1 MSLPTSGS
9 LPFPRLAEASAGD
22 VLSLA
27 ASDEGTGV
35 HVYGR
40 LQLDPQGQR
49 TRALIAVFADAQPL
63 AIAESEAATAS
74 DGPRDRI
81 DGGGLA
87 LRGQADGWVASF
99 AGGPDG
105 IGAFE
110 LQLEPFDHWADDGAD
125 GYHGQRARVAGELRG
140 SAGSITLQ
148 GTGQLTFARA
158 GTPPGGGLTRE
169 LAVWV
174 HERLTIDLN
183 TVRERPHE
191 GHDRERVR
199 AAIVEHDPRSV
210 QPIEQARLSTT
221 YGADGRP
228 LRAGLELWA
237 TEDSAYPRRAAG
249 ETICAASLTTAA
261 GRWDCAFMSWRIEG
275 DTGLGPYSVWRPA

>member
-1 MSLPTSGS
+1 M
-9 LPFPRLAEASAGD
+9 
-22 VLSLA
+22 
-27 ASDEGTGV
+27 
-35 HVYGR
+35 
-40 LQLDPQGQR
+40 
-49 TRALIAVFADAQPL
+49 AVGWPW
-63 AIAESEAATAS
+63 
-74 DGPRDRI
+74 
-81 DGGGLA
+81 
-87 LRGQADGWVASF
+87 RGQADGWVASF

-140 SAGSITLQ
+140 SAGSITLA
-148 GTGQLTFARA
+148 GHRTADLRARRHAA
-158 GTPPGGGLTRE
+158 GRRATRE

-275 DTGLGPYSVWRPA
+275 DDGPRPVRAGARLSCRLRRGPRRRAPCTPAAARARAPARGRAAPS